1 MKELDIFLKALKSL
15 NLEEGKYISR
25 IAYYPTSVN
34 AIKNYQLEVYVL
46 NKGKYKLIANISR
59 NHNTAT
65 GNQEDLYVDIIAEV
79 LKYYGIK

>member
-65 GNQEDLYVDIIAEV
+65 DNQEDLYVDIIAEV